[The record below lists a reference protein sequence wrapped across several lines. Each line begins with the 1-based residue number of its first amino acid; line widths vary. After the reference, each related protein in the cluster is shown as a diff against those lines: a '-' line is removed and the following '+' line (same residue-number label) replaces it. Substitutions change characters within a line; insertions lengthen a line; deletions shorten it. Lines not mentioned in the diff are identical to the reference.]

1 MLQENSNVQLNSI
14 PISPRPAGIVK
25 LASVSLLLFFSTL
38 MAHRLTSQYLDN
50 LVHKGQIGQWTR
62 TIRYLDTASAIF
74 VVLQMIFVGVAYRL
88 GHNTIEL
95 RALGGLQKSSS
106 LKPSL
111 VGLVSGVAV
120 YLLALPLLLRL
131 DADVQFVPLILNN
144 PFGIQSAAILIL
156 FIGILPIATEIGF
169 RGIIFQTMQEL
180 TGVGAAVVVS
190 SLLFA
195 YVWSVFNP
203 GTALLLGLATALLY
217 RRYRQLMPAV
227 VANATLTVLSILT
240 LFLKTLYEN

>member
-1 MLQENSNVQLNSI
+1 MQENANSQLS
-14 PISPRPAGIVK
+14 SLTLSQRPAGIPK
-25 LASVSLLLFFSTL
+25 LTAVSLFLFLSTL
-38 MAHRLTSQYLDN
+38 TARRLTSQYLDN
-50 LVHKGQIGQWTR
+50 LVHTSQIAQWTR
-62 TIRYLDTASAIF
+62 TIRYMDTAAAIF
-74 VVLQMIFVGVAYRL
+74 LVLQMIFVGVAYQL

-95 RALGGLQKSSS
+95 KALGRLQRPIS

-111 VGLVSGVAV
+111 VGFLSGIAV

-144 PFGIQSAAILIL
+144 PFSIQSAAILIL
-156 FIGILPIATEIGF
+156 FICILPIATEIGF
-169 RGIIFQTMQEL
+169 RGIIFQTMQDL
-180 TGVGAAVVVS
+180 TGAGVAVVVS

-203 GTALLLGLATALLY
+203 ATALLLGIVTALLFS
-217 RRYRQLMPAV
+217 RYRQLMPAV
-227 VANATLTVLSILT
+227 VANVTVTILSILT